1 MMKKFILFAMSALA
15 LAACSDDATTVTG
28 GSGQESEPATEV
40 YVQGT
45 RMAANRV
52 TKAPADYQTGKAYF
66 YIRLDNL
73 IPNLGSDVESAKY
86 FPQTRNHQS
95 VFVERN
101 SGTIQVSYPYFSE
114 GTYKKYVYDTT
125 GKATQSVIANA
136 PDLGD
141 LIKANENTSLDLS
154 KYNTKDYK
162 IIWYIVKWSD
172 NNWHVDGVVAK
183 SDVKDATEV
192 IPSIKDDNKDLD
204 NKADETPVDP
214 EYGTGNVEVDIHQQ
228 AHNTWEEIKT
238 SIHVRDLVSGVK
250 VTIPLEKEYVAEADD
265 MHIRTYSFDLESK
278 VYING
283 HEYELQDNKPIK
295 LTVEH
300 QDKAVVITVSAI
312 SADYIKALRKEYGDG
327 VTIEVHTYAKGLP
340 KEGIWSRVKQSTVT
354 VDPSTYEGL
363 IFKGATNAFGYK

>member
-1 MMKKFILFAMSALA
+1 MMKKFILFAVSALA
-15 LAACSDDATTVTG
+15 LVACGDDTTTVDG
-28 GSGQESEPATEV
+28 GSAQKSEPATEV

-52 TKAPADYQTGKAYF
+52 TKAPADYNTGRAYF

-73 IPNLGSDVESAKY
+73 IPNLGSDVGAAKY
-86 FPQTRNHQS
+86 YPQTRNHQS
-95 VFVERN
+95 VFAERN

-125 GKATQSVIANA
+125 GEATQSVIQSA
-136 PDLGD
+136 PKLSD
-141 LIKANENTSLDLS
+141 LIAANQNSSLDL
-154 KYNTKDYK
+154 KKFNTDDYK

-172 NNWHVDGVVAK
+172 NNWHVDGVLVK
-183 SDVKDATEV
+183 KDVKDASEV
-192 IPSIKDDNKDLD
+192 IPDIKKENEGLD
-204 NKADETPVDP
+204 NKADETPLDP

-228 AHNTWEEIKT
+228 EHSTWEEIKT
-238 SIHVRDLVSGVK
+238 SIHVRDLVNGVK

-265 MHIRTYSFDLESK
+265 MHIRTYDFELESK

-283 HEYELQDNKPIK
+283 HEYNFQDKK
-295 LTVEH
+295 AVSLKVEH

-327 VTIEVHTYAKGLP
+327 VTIEVHTYAKNLS

-354 VDPSTYEGL
+354 VDPSSYEGL
-363 IFKGATNAFGYK
+363 IFKGATNAFGFK

>member
-1 MMKKFILFAMSALA
+1 MMKKFVLFAVSALA
-15 LAACSDDATTVTG
+15 LAACSDDTTTVTG

-52 TKAPADYQTGKAYF
+52 TKAPSDYQTGKAYF

-73 IPNLGSDVESAKY
+73 IPKLGSDVESAKY
-86 FPQTRNHQS
+86 FPQKRDYQS
-95 VFVERN
+95 VFDERN

-125 GKATQSVIANA
+125 GKATQSVIENA
-136 PDLGD
+136 PDLAD
-141 LIKANENTSLDLS
+141 LIKANLNTSLDLS
-154 KYNTKDYK
+154 KFNTKDYK
-162 IIWYIVKWSD
+162 IIWYIVKWAYGD
-172 NNWHVDGVVAK
+172 WHVDGVVAK
-183 SDVKDATEV
+183 NDVKDVTEV

-238 SIHVRDLVSGVK
+238 SIHVRVK
-250 VTIPLEKEYVAEADD
+250 VTIPLEKDYVAEADD
-265 MHIRTYSFDLESK
+265 MHIRTYSFELESK

-283 HEYELQDNKPIK
+283 HEYELQDNNPIK

-327 VTIEVHTYAKGLP
+327 VTIEVHTYAKGLS
-340 KEGIWSRVKQSTVT
+340 KEGIWSRVKQSAVT
-354 VDPSTYEGL
+354 VAPSTYEGL